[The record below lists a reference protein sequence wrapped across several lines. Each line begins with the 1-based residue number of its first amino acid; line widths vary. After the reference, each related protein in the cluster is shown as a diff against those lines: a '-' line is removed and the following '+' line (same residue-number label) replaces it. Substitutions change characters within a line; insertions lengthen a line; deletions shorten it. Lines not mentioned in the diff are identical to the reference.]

1 MLKQMVIEMPK
12 HPVVRYR
19 LVSEHEIQLDF
30 RGIRNPNSNLFG
42 HKNPTL
48 GGKKR
53 FLSPEH
59 MQSIINEY
67 YASCMGPMIDRYGNL
82 VYDNKGNIVKTQVK
96 PYTLSG
102 LALYLGI
109 STTQLKRY
117 HKGMLDSI
125 LDEMRAETDDRL
137 TFSAVISK
145 ARQTVEAYAEGRLY
159 DRDGQAGARYVLDS
173 VFDWVTNKEQSD
185 IDKAKADSEI
195 RKKEFELKKKIL
207 DLDSENT
214 DLTINIIRGGNKN
227 HG

>member
-19 LVSEHEIQLDF
+19 LISEREVQLDF
-30 RGIRNPNSNLFG
+30 RGIRNPKSNLHG
-42 HKNPTL
+42 RRNPTQ
-48 GGKKR
+48 GNKR
-53 FLSPEH
+53 QFLSPEH
-59 MQSIINEY
+59 LQTMIDEY

-82 VYDNKGNIVKTQVK
+82 VYDTNGHIVKTQVK

-117 HKGMLDSI
+117 HKGMLDTI
-125 LDEMRAETDDRL
+125 LDEMKAETDDRL
-137 TFSAVISK
+137 TFSAVVSR

-173 VFDWVTNKEQSD
+173 VFNWVTRKEQSD
-185 IDKAKADSEI
+185 IDKANVDSELK
-195 RKKEFELKKKIL
+195 RKEFELKQKIL

-214 DLTINIIRGGNKN
+214 DLTINIVRGGKT
-227 HG
+227 HE